1 MNNIRKMG
9 AFLGA
14 GAVMFSLVGCADK
27 NGNGQAE
34 SPADATNVDGA
45 VKDNLGD
52 TANAVSGAAGA
63 VGNAAAGAAGTV
75 ANVASNAGTV
85 ISNAGETAAM
95 TSAVKTA
102 IGANAGL
109 KGSTIN
115 VDTMA
120 GKNNISLQGTVKS
133 AAQKNL
139 ATAVAKKAAP
149 GYNINNML
157 KMGAADKM
165 GKM

>member
-1 MNNIRKMG
+1 MNNIRKMS
-9 AFLGA
+9 ALLGA
-14 GAVMFSLVGCADK
+14 GAVIFLAGCADK
-27 NGNGQAE
+27 DGSGQAE
-34 SPADATNVDGA
+34 SPANPNNVGGA
-45 VKDNLGD
+45 VADNLGD

-63 VGNAAAGAAGTV
+63 VGNAVSGAAGTV
-75 ANVASNAGTV
+75 ADAASNAGTV
-85 ISNAGETAAM
+85 VANAGETAAM

-102 IGANAGL
+102 IGAKAGL
-109 KGSTIN
+109 KGTTID

-120 GKNNISLQGTVKS
+120 GKNNISLQGTVKT

-157 KMGAADKM
+157 TVGGANKMGNM
-165 GKM
+165 